1 MVNHLGNTLGWVSP
15 PLRRVLL
22 ATVAAS
28 CCLTGAAFFSN
39 GDLSASKFA
48 PPQLLAALGAVLPA
62 QAQTAG
68 QSITLDADVQE
79 ANAQTGVITARGNV
93 RLNYPGRQIQATAQ
107 QAQYFS
113 EERRMV
119 LTGNVLVTQAGSNTI
134 RGEVVTYLVDESRF
148 VALPKQSQQV
158 RSVYVIQDRPTQP

>member
-1 MVNHLGNTLGWVSP
+1 MANRSGNLKVSP
-15 PLRRVLL
+15 RWAMSSLGRL
-22 ATVAAS
+22 ALVAGTAAA
-28 CCLTGAAFFSN
+28 CLTGA
-39 GDLSASKFA
+39 L
-48 PPQLLAALGAVLPA
+48 PLAVQPGLPMA
-62 QAQTAG
+62 QAQTSG

-119 LTGNVLVTQAGSNTI
+119 LTGDVLVTQAGSNTI

-158 RSVYVIQDRPTQP
+158 RSVYVIQDPPPAP

>member
-1 MVNHLGNTLGWVSP
+1 MANRSGNLKVSP
-15 PLRRVLL
+15 RRREVAGLRRL
-22 ATVAAS
+22 ALAAATAAV
-28 CCLTGAAFFSN
+28 CLTGA
-39 GDLSASKFA
+39 L
-48 PPQLLAALGAVLPA
+48 PQALQRGLPQA
-62 QAQTAG
+62 LAQTAG

-119 LTGNVLVTQAGSNTI
+119 LTGDVLVTQAGSNTI

-158 RSVYVIQDRPTQP
+158 RSVYVIQDPAPTPAP